1 LLAAAHFST
10 NPARPGGT
18 GEDLRN
24 SVPAQPPSKT
34 LLLPFVGTCDD
45 VSLTDLLV
53 DEPTVSRAL
62 TVKPTFP
69 VRRGHYYQNLDTW
82 RKPSK
87 RCVGAFEK
95 PWVEPPSFPFPCR
108 VGNMLQRK
116 EAKNPSR
123 DRRWGDPALYPKRRE
138 YSEPTMTLT
147 STLPS
152 KMTVGATPVLC
163 PVG

>member
-1 LLAAAHFST
+1 MILLIFVGSLHSSLVALLDLLLGVNCLPLPTS
-10 NPARPGGT
+10 RRILQGQGELVRICGT
-18 GEDLRN
+18 RSLLK
-24 SVPAQPPSKT
+24 PPSKT

-69 VRRGHYYQNLDTW
+69 VRRGALLPLEFGHLE
-82 RKPSK
+82 KPSK

-138 YSEPTMTLT
+138 Y
-147 STLPS
+147 
-152 KMTVGATPVLC
+152 
-163 PVG
+163 